1 MRKKFTFFSVLFLT
15 LASNLTFLN
24 FLAFSQGQPQNPEA
38 ITITTYYPA
47 PFGVY
52 EQLRLFPIAAPP
64 AADCNLN
71 SEGTM
76 YFDNGSHQLKVCRQN
91 AAGQFVWQ
99 SAGLWT
105 LNGDNLYPDD
115 TNWNIGIGTT
125 SPQAKLDINGQVKI
139 RGGSPAQGRV
149 LTSDNSGLATWEVN
163 TGVPLTGWVN
173 VWRPALA
180 GWSTSSTVVRHTPFT
195 PRVAICAPNWE
206 GYTNSWLS
214 CRCNYFINPAGRYVV
229 FTASISGGTHLHPTG
244 CNFQYLIFGN

>member
-1 MRKKFTFFSVLFLT
+1 MRKKFIFFSVLFLT
-15 LASNLTFLN
+15 LTSTLTF
-24 FLAFSQGQPQNPEA
+24 FIPPVFSQSTES

-47 PFGVY
+47 PYGVY
-52 EQLRLFPIAAPP
+52 QTLRLYPSVEP
-64 AADCNLN
+64 ASCQ
-71 SEGTM
+71 EGEM
-76 YFDNGSHQLKVCRQN
+76 YYNKDTHQIMLCRQTAPN
-91 AAGQFVWQ
+91 NFQWQ
-99 SAGLWT
+99 PVGHWLLDAS
-105 LNGDNLYPDD
+105 NLYPIDS
-115 TNWNIGIGTT
+115 NWNVGIGTDA
-125 SPQAKLDINGQVKI
+125 PMAKLDINGQVKI

-214 CRCNYFINPAGRYVV
+214 CWCNYFINPAGRHVV